1 MDVALKQILTER
13 KPCDID
19 HRIVLPHGADFAVHL
34 QAEAVFDDQL
44 QALTIIVSPR
54 TDARTDQIR
63 RSDIAISLSRVI
75 SGVESR
81 TS

>member
-1 MDVALKQILTER
+1 MVGMTAEVAGGAIVPAIVGDVA
-13 KPCDID
+13 DD
-19 HRIVLPHGADFAVHL
+19 GDGDD
-34 QAEAVFDDQL
+34 EAVV